1 MFEFFSV
8 DFIGNL
14 LVFIDSSNMY
24 FPNCWEQKA
33 PGTRGRP
40 VPLQSGR
47 RLELR
52 SELDVFYGGKMSLFF
67 SFFYVFEKNKGWGQS
82 RSCQLVSE
90 ARLTRCYH
98 IVIWFFFS
106 FLFFLF
112 FSCLRL
118 FTSFAAN
125 LWSFLLFFYLF
136 FFSALCLTK
145 RPGPRSLRR
154 LLSLRLHG
162 LCKLYRRGLLIRR
175 RRSFYQGNSTPSSVV
190 CSRLKTHTLTPRW
203 ISHFS
208 LYWNTL
214 V

>member
-8 DFIGNL
+8 DSIGNL

-52 SELDVFYGGKMSLFF
+52 SELDVFYGGKMSFFFKFLKKIKAEGRAEAASLFLRPDLHAVTTLLFDFFLF
-67 SFFYVFEKNKGWGQS
+67 SFFFCS
-82 RSCQLVSE
+82 SAAFDSLHHLLLTSE
-90 ARLTRCYH
+90 ASC
-98 IVIWFFFS
+98 
-106 FLFFLF
+106 FL
-112 FSCLRL
+112 
-118 FTSFAAN
+118 
-125 LWSFLLFFYLF
+125 YL
-136 FFSALCLTK
+136 FFSALCLMK
-145 RPGPRSLRR
+145 RPGPRGLRR
-154 LLSLRLHG
+154 LLSLHLHG
-162 LCKLYRRGLLIRR
+162 LCKLYRRWFLIRR

>member
-8 DFIGNL
+8 DSIGNL

-52 SELDVFYGGKMSLFF
+52 SELDVFYGGKMSFFFKFLKKIKAEGRTEAASLFLRPDLHAVTTLLFDFF
-67 SFFYVFEKNKGWGQS
+67 SFFF
-82 RSCQLVSE
+82 
-90 ARLTRCYH
+90 
-98 IVIWFFFS
+98 
-106 FLFFLF
+106 FFLF

-125 LWSFLLFFYLF
+125 LRSFLLSLFIFFC
-136 FFSALCLTK
+136 SVSDETSRAS
-145 RPGPRSLRR
+145 RPPPLVV
-154 LLSLRLHG
+154 
-162 LCKLYRRGLLIRR
+162 
-175 RRSFYQGNSTPSSVV
+175 STSTWFV
-190 CSRLKTHTLTPRW
+190 
-203 ISHFS
+203 
-208 LYWNTL
+208 
-214 V
+214 